1 GKLKALPFARKVATR
16 LAGIALVGFGLKL
29 AASNR

>member
-1 GKLKALPFARKVATR
+1 MFDIQNYYSFL
-16 LAGIALVGFGLKL
+16 LAGVALVGFGLKL